1 MGELRV
7 GAEVRGT
14 DGELGTVD
22 ALVIDPVRS
31 VVTHVVVRSDRPVS
45 YAPAFEAAVRGTEG
59 FTPASVSRLSDYA
72 GKLGQLWWPDTVL
85 SSVHAGIDDKPVEHL
100 GERLSGY
107 PTLVE
112 TAVADSYPGDGS

>member
-1 MGELRV
+1 MPTS
-7 GAEVRGT
+7 AA
-14 DGELGTVD
+14 DGEKPS
-22 ALVIDPVRS
+22 AMRASRVRS
-31 VVTHVVVRSDRPVS
+31 AWGPVS

-107 PTLVE
+107 PKLVE